1 MSRDILKAKFMCSGY
16 DLRDDNCLYKNN
28 QCVARNV
35 QVVSEEH
42 DHIAFSFDTISD
54 DVDIGSD
61 LGLKLTPATATLH

>member
-1 MSRDILKAKFMCSGY
+1 MSRDILKVKFMCSGY

-42 DHIAFSFDTISD
+42 DHIAFSLDTVSD
-54 DVDIGSD
+54 ELD
-61 LGLKLTPATATLH
+61 LGSELGLALKPTVLH